1 MLIFLDND
9 LITIEN
15 NAIIGIYDRDD
26 IDNSDSFF
34 KYFIN
39 IISV

>member
-26 IDNSDSFF
+26 IDSSDSFF
-34 KYFIN
+34 
-39 IISV
+39 